1 MHDNTALGYLQRSL
15 QYLFRPGNL
24 LYCGALAAVFIALR
38 LLGDEGLAGVGMFI
52 WFAAFALIAVF
63 ACKMLDSIQRLILGL
78 EAEPVPLDVLS
89 KLPKSVA
96 IEAVIAVIFYGV
108 IIYLIQLPLEG
119 ESRAFA
125 FKTASVLLYAL
136 TPAIVLG
143 LLQGEGLRAVFNPAA
158 WKRAI
163 HDIGIGRYLIALLV
177 PFLFALLILVIYIL
191 FVRLILPAKALTLYN
206 STSGAYGAPVI
217 VYIVIILRGL
227 IFAALLALPLLY
239 FSWFYPPPAE
249 TIDPAKLDI
258 DDSELAHINMDDA
271 LLAELNRLKA
281 EEERVAQRHRRAP
294 PIDLNL
300 LREADTEHM
309 SAEDQRTFAQEL
321 MQADVFIRQGENE
334 QAIALLEKYTDGLHD
349 TNHYLPA
356 YKRLQQ
362 LYRRQNR
369 LDDMQAM
376 EIRLI
381 EATASGNPH
390 SYAAIHHVLDETPD
404 GVLPADWILPLAQT
418 AAGKQHYDTVLK
430 LTRGFAKHHPGHPH
444 IVENYFL
451 SARALAKKGER
462 DKAQQLLQQLLARY
476 PDHAKA
482 IQIRRTLELMQQ
494 RGA

>member
-1 MHDNTALGYLQRSL
+1 
-15 QYLFRPGNL
+15 
-24 LYCGALAAVFIALR
+24 
-38 LLGDEGLAGVGMFI
+38 MFI

-108 IIYLIQLPLEG
+108 IIYFIQLPLEG

-163 HDIGIGRYLIALLV
+163 HDIGMGRYLIALLV

-191 FVRLILPAKALTLYN
+191 FVRLILPAKALNLYN

-309 SAEDQRTFAQEL
+309 SAEEQRTFAQEL